1 MVRKVQL
8 IDISTTCLL
17 RCTLKQ
23 IDKYLKISKLNIS
36 DARLPRQTDP
46 LGRIVAVILIT
57 VFILCVATL
66 CVR

>member
-1 MVRKVQL
+1 MC
-8 IDISTTCLL
+8 I
-17 RCTLKQ
+17 LKQ
-23 IDKYLKISKLNIS
+23 IDKYLMILKLNIL

-46 LGRIVAVILIT
+46 LGRIVAVILIA